1 MEEGRI
7 NTNND
12 IKLAKGYQGT
22 GVKIC
27 LANPVKLS
35 KDQPPLSLAY
45 LAAYLKKYGRYNYE
59 IKIADENAGEN
70 ILKVIKKFKPNIV
83 GVTATTFQILRARE
97 IASYTKKVDKSIL
110 TVIGGVHV
118 TALPELT
125 LRTTDFDIGVIREGE
140 ETFRELVDMYISK
153 KGVLCLED
161 LRTIKGIAYKWDGS
175 FFINEERAFI
185 ENLDNIPLPAHDLL
199 DMDFYLKPR
208 IVIKG
213 LPPQPAATILSSRGC
228 PYKCIYC
235 GSPSMYKGKVRFH
248 SPERMI
254 SEVERLVHECN
265 VKSFYFVDDIF
276 MLNKKRIRRFCE
288 LLIKRGLSKSIRWS
302 CQGRANLVTEKDLEL
317 YMLMRKAGCIQLEFG
332 FESGSEH
339 VLGFLKNHS
348 VTINQNQ
355 VAINIIKKVGMR
367 INGYFMIGTASETEE
382 EMLETQDFI
391 YKNLNKLDS
400 FQIGYTT
407 PYPATK
413 LWDLYGMDNNA
424 IEKLWKGYIP
434 YLKFH
439 NFVKILKSSNSV
451 EDINL
456 EAAREIERHISSLS
470 FTHLPFTNKINRVL
484 PWLRHNPKALIIM
497 IFDYFKRLLVI
508 RKGGRNG

>member
-1 MEEGRI
+1 M
-7 NTNND
+7 
-12 IKLAKGYQGT
+12 AKEDQGT

-27 LANPVKLS
+27 LVNPGKLS

-45 LAAYLKKYGRYNYE
+45 LAAYLKKYGRHNYE

-70 ILKVIKKFKPNIV
+70 IFKVIKKFKPNIV
-83 GVTATTFQILRARE
+83 GVTATTFQIIRAKE

-110 TVIGGVHV
+110 TIIGGVHV

-125 LRTTDFDIGVIREGE
+125 LKTTDFDIGVICEGE

-153 KGVLCLED
+153 NGGLPLED
-161 LRTIKGIAYKWDGS
+161 LRTIKGIAYKWDGI
-175 FFINEERAFI
+175 FFICEEREFI

-213 LPPQPAATILSSRGC
+213 LSPQPAATILSSRGC

-235 GSPSMYKGKVRFH
+235 GSPRMYKGKVRFH

-254 SEVERLVHECN
+254 SEVEHLIYEYN
-265 VKSFYFVDDIF
+265 VKSFYFVDDVF
-276 MLNKKRIRRFCE
+276 TLNKERVRRFCE
-288 LLIKRGLSKSIRWS
+288 LLIERGLSKSIRWS

-317 YMLMRKAGCIQLEFG
+317 YVLMRKAGCIQLEFG
-332 FESGSEH
+332 FESGSER
-339 VLGFLKNHS
+339 VLGFLKNQS
-348 VTINQNQ
+348 VTVSQNQ

-367 INGYFMIGTASETEE
+367 INGFFMIGTASETAE
-382 EMLETQDFI
+382 EMLKTQDFI
-391 YKNLNKLDS
+391 NKNLNKLDS
-400 FQIGYTT
+400 FQISYTT

-413 LWDLYGMDNNA
+413 LWDLHGMDKNA
-424 IEKLWKGYIP
+424 TEKLWKEYTP
-434 YLKFH
+434 YFRFH
-439 NFVKILKSSNSV
+439 NYLRILKSSNSI
-451 EDINL
+451 EGIYLN
-456 EAAREIERHISSLS
+456 AARETERHLNSLS
-470 FTHLPFTNKINRVL
+470 FTHLPFTYKLNRVL

-497 IFDYFKRLLVI
+497 ILDYLKQKFKV
-508 RKGGRNG
+508 